1 MEGNP
6 EHEPARG
13 DSEAKAPA
21 GINLPSEPRGIQG
34 QSEVTEAQIEDPTK
48 ENVKSWIEAQSE
60 TQPQPPT
67 EAPTVEQIDDAVG
80 ELPRVEN
87 TPSTVPDVTGTTA
100 VNASTTTPAPGT
112 DTLGQVQESAAEA
125 SFGGVG
131 DVSGSGSG
139 PGPALI
145 TPRGRAASTST
156 GPSTTAAGHGHVPHF
171 VAPSSYLRRRTS
183 LRSPMAPTEPK
194 PLSPLDRDQ
203 LQGLN
208 AIRDFLKVRTSYDV
222 LPLSFRLIVLDTDPR
237 IKKAINILTQNSI
250 VSAPLWNSKTSRFA
264 GILTSTDFINVIQY
278 YWQFPDE
285 FSKLDQFRL
294 SSLRDIEKAIGAIPI
309 ETVSV
314 HPSKPLY
321 EACRRMLKT
330 RARRIPLVDVDSETN
345 KEMVISVITQYR
357 ILKFIAVNNE
367 HNTVLLKKTV
377 RDIGLGTYSGI
388 ATASMGS
395 SVLDVV
401 HLMVKHNISCV
412 PIIDSH
418 GRVLNAFEAVDVIPC
433 IKNGAYDDLDG
444 SVGEALCKR
453 SDESPGIYTCS
464 EGDRL
469 DSIFDTVRKSRV
481 HRLIVVDDDNKLK
494 GIISLSDILKYVLL
508 YGVEDTSNWA

>member
-1 MEGNP
+1 MEGIP
-6 EHEPARG
+6 EAKSVREDRPFEPKA
-13 DSEAKAPA
+13 EEKAPA
-21 GINLPSEPRGIQG
+21 DVDLPSDPQG
-34 QSEVTEAQIEDPTK
+34 FQGHLEVTDEAQVEDAAK
-48 ENVKSWIEAQSE
+48 AHVKLWIDAQSE
-60 TQPQPPT
+60 TQPQQPT
-67 EAPTVEQIDDAVG
+67 SELPTGDAEGDNAVG
-80 ELPRVEN
+80 QLPRVEN
-87 TPSTVPDVTGTTA
+87 DAPSTVPSVIGTTA
-100 VNASTTTPAPGT
+100 GSASTMTSAPGT
-112 DTLGQVQESAAEA
+112 DRPTPAPSAAEA
-125 SFGGVG
+125 GVG
-131 DVSGSGSG
+131 VVA
-139 PGPALI
+139 GPALI

-156 GPSTTAAGHGHVPHF
+156 DPSITAAGHGHVPQF
-171 VAPSSYLRRRTS
+171 VTPSSYLRCRTS
-183 LRSPMAPTEPK
+183 IRSPIAPTKPK

-208 AIRDFLKVRTSYDV
+208 AIRDFLRVRTSYDA
-222 LPLSFRLIVLDTDPR
+222 LPFSFRLIVLDTNLL
-237 IKKAINILTQNSI
+237 IEKAINILTQNSI

-278 YWQFPDE
+278 YCQFPDE

-309 ETVSV
+309 ETASV

-321 EACRRMLKT
+321 EACRRMFKT
-330 RARRIPLVDVDSETN
+330 RARQIPLIDVDSETN
-345 KEMVISVITQYR
+345 KEMVVSVISQYR

-377 RDIGLGTYSGI
+377 RDIGLGTYSDI
-388 ATASMGS
+388 ATALMNS

-412 PIIDSH
+412 PIVDSH
-418 GRVLNAFEAVDVIPC
+418 GRVLNAFEAIDVIPC
-433 IKNGAYDDLDG
+433 IKDGAYDALDG

-453 SDESPGIYTCS
+453 SVESPDIYTCS

-481 HRLIVVDDDNKLK
+481 HRLIVVDDENKLK

-508 YGVEDTSNWA
+508 YGVEETSNWV

>member
-6 EHEPARG
+6 EAESVRG
-13 DSEAKAPA
+13 DRPLEPKTEAKAPA
-21 GINLPSEPRGIQG
+21 DVDLPSEPQG
-34 QSEVTEAQIEDPTK
+34 FQGHLEVTDEAQVEDSAKAP
-48 ENVKSWIEAQSE
+48 VKSWIEAQSE
-60 TQPQPPT
+60 TQPQQPPSEPPT
-67 EAPTVEQIDDAVG
+67 GDAEGDNAVG
-80 ELPRVEN
+80 QLPRVEN
-87 TPSTVPDVTGTTA
+87 DASSTVPGVIGTTA
-100 VNASTTTPAPGT
+100 GSASTLTLAPGT
-112 DTLGQVQESAAEA
+112 DRPNPAPPAAKA
-125 SFGGVG
+125 GVG
-131 DVSGSGSG
+131 VVA
-139 PGPALI
+139 GPASI

-156 GPSTTAAGHGHVPHF
+156 GHSTTAAGHGYVPQF
-171 VAPSSYLRRRTS
+171 VPPSPYLRRRTS
-183 LRSPMAPTEPK
+183 IRSPMAPTEPK

-222 LPLSFRLIVLDTDPR
+222 LPFSFRLIVLDTDLL

-278 YWQFPDE
+278 YCQFPDE

-294 SSLRDIEKAIGAIPI
+294 ISLRDIEKAIGAMPI

-314 HPSKPLY
+314 HPSKTLY

-330 RARRIPLVDVDSETN
+330 RARRIPLVDVDSEIN
-345 KEMVISVITQYR
+345 KEMVVSVITQYR

-388 ATASMGS
+388 ATVLMSS

-401 HLMVKHNISCV
+401 YLMVKHNISCV
-412 PIIDSH
+412 PIVDSH

-433 IKNGAYDDLDG
+433 IKGSAYDDLDG

-464 EGDRL
+464 EGDSL

-481 HRLIVVDDDNKLK
+481 HRLIVVDDENKLK

-508 YGVEDTSNWA
+508 YGVEDTNDWA

>member
-1 MEGNP
+1 
-6 EHEPARG
+6 
-13 DSEAKAPA
+13 
-21 GINLPSEPRGIQG
+21 
-34 QSEVTEAQIEDPTK
+34 
-48 ENVKSWIEAQSE
+48 
-60 TQPQPPT
+60 
-67 EAPTVEQIDDAVG
+67 
-80 ELPRVEN
+80 
-87 TPSTVPDVTGTTA
+87 
-100 VNASTTTPAPGT
+100 
-112 DTLGQVQESAAEA
+112 
-125 SFGGVG
+125 
-131 DVSGSGSG
+131 
-139 PGPALI
+139 
-145 TPRGRAASTST
+145 
-156 GPSTTAAGHGHVPHF
+156 
-171 VAPSSYLRRRTS
+171 
-183 LRSPMAPTEPK
+183 MAPTEPK
-194 PLSPLDRDQ
+194 PLSPLDKDQ

-222 LPLSFRLIVLDTDPR
+222 LPLSFRLIVLDNELL

-278 YWQFPDE
+278 YCQFPDE
-285 FSKLDQFRL
+285 FHKLDSFRL

-345 KEMVISVITQYR
+345 REMVVSVITQYR

-377 RDIGLGTYSGI
+377 REIGLGTYSGI
-388 ATASMGS
+388 ATAKMNS

-412 PIIDSH
+412 PVIDSH
-418 GRVLNAFEAVDVIPC
+418 GRVLNVFEAVDVIPC
-433 IKNGAYDDLDG
+433 IKGGAYEDLDG
-444 SVGEALCKR
+444 SVGDALCKR